1 MERCPAEKG
10 PVERTEEGAPQQTVT
25 IVPGMDPVDVPPTG
39 PGPSAGPDLS
49 VFHQE
54 TLVVDVHTDV
64 HLDLVR
70 SRANGESR
78 VLARRHL
85 PGWRAGGVDAVVL
98 NTIPKFGPDPYPYH
112 TTPVH
117 NALYML
123 DCLHR
128 QLEESPDELR
138 LVTTAEEIRQ
148 THDEGR
154 IGIMIGIEGSEA
166 LGDDLSLL
174 RSYHRLGVRVLTLN
188 WHQRNQVGDGVS
200 EPSASGLSNW
210 GRQVVS
216 EANRLGVL
224 VDVSHSGPRTVE
236 DVLALSLAPV
246 VASHSNSR
254 HIHDH
259 ERNLTDDQV
268 RAVAA
273 RGGLVGVTFL
283 ARFVAD
289 GTPHADRVF
298 DHIEHLVGIVGPERV
313 GIGTDFTTGGEDLI
327 IASRRVAGPGQPT
340 SDASIPYATGLD
352 RYELLGNLTSGLFE
366 RGFDASAVSGI
377 LGANYLRVLRAVEE
391 AAG

>member
-1 MERCPAEKG
+1 MGRCPAKK
-10 PVERTEEGAPQQTVT
+10 RTSVIT
-25 IVPGMDPVDVPPTG
+25 IVPGVDP
-39 PGPSAGPDLS
+39 S
-49 VFHQE
+49 VFHQD
-54 TLVVDVHTDV
+54 TLIVDVHTDV
-64 HLDLVR
+64 HLDLIR
-70 SRANGESR
+70 SRANGETR
-78 VLARRHL
+78 VLSRRHV
-85 PGWRAGGVDAVVL
+85 PGWRAGGVDVAVL

-128 QLEESPDELR
+128 ELEESPDELR
-138 LVTTAEEIRQ
+138 LVTT
-148 THDEGR
+148 TDELHQARDAGR

-174 RSYHRLGVRVLTLN
+174 RTYHRLGVRVLTLN
-188 WHQRNQVGDGVS
+188 WHHRNQVGDGVS

-210 GRQVVS
+210 GREVVS

-236 DVLALSLAPV
+236 DVLALSIAPV

-254 HIHDH
+254 RIHDH

-268 RAVAA
+268 RAIAA
-273 RGGLVGVTFL
+273 KGGLVGVTFL
-283 ARFVAD
+283 SRFVTQGTANAD
-289 GTPHADRVF
+289 HVF
-298 DHIEHLVGIVGPERV
+298 GHIEHLADLVGTDHL

-327 IASRRVAGPGQPT
+327 IASRRVAGPGQPST
-340 SDASIPYATGLD
+340 DASIPYAAGLD
-352 RYELLGNLTSGLFE
+352 HYELLGNLTSGLFD

-377 LGANYLRVLRAVEE
+377 LGANYLRVLRSVEE

>member
-1 MERCPAEKG
+1 
-10 PVERTEEGAPQQTVT
+10 
-25 IVPGMDPVDVPPTG
+25 MDPFDVPPTG
-39 PGPSAGPDLS
+39 QGGITSLDPS
-49 VFHQE
+49 VFHRE
-54 TLVVDVHTDV
+54 TLVIDVHTDV

-70 SRANGESR
+70 SRSHGETR
-78 VLARRHL
+78 VLASRHV
-85 PGWRAGGVDAVVL
+85 PTWRSGGVDTVVL

-128 QLEESPDELR
+128 ELEESPNEIR
-138 LVTTAEEIRQ
+138 LVTTAEEIQQ
-148 THDEGR
+148 TRLDGR
-154 IGIMIGIEGSEA
+154 IGVMIGIEGSEA

-210 GRQVVS
+210 GREVVS

-236 DVLALSLAPV
+236 DVLALSIAPV

-254 HIHDH
+254 RIHDH

-268 RAVAA
+268 RAITDK
-273 RGGLVGVTFL
+273 GGLVGVTFL
-283 ARFVAD
+283 SRFVAN
-289 GTPHADRVF
+289 GFANS
-298 DHIEHLVGIVGPERV
+298 DHVIGHLEHLSGLVGSEHL

-352 RYELLGNLTSGLFE
+352 RYELLGNLTSGLFD

-377 LGANYLRVLRAVEE
+377 LGANYLRVLRSVEE

>member
-1 MERCPAEKG
+1 MTDAA
-10 PVERTEEGAPQQTVT
+10 TEGAEGTVA
-25 IVPGMDPVDVPPTG
+25 IVGGMDPDVVAQSTAPRASHG
-39 PGPSAGPDLS
+39 LDPSD
-49 VFHQE
+49 FHQDA
-54 TLVVDVHTDV
+54 LVVDIHTDV

-70 SRANGESR
+70 SRANGETH
-78 VLARRHL
+78 VLAQRHM
-85 PGWRAGGVDAVVL
+85 PGWRAGGVDVVVL

-128 QLEESPDELR
+128 ELEESADELR
-138 LVTTAEEIRQ
+138 LVTTADEILASR
-148 THDEGR
+148 DAGR

-174 RSYHRLGVRVLTLN
+174 RSYHRLGMRVLTLN
-188 WHQRNQVGDGVS
+188 WHQRNLVGDGVS

-210 GRQVVS
+210 GREVVS
-216 EANRLGVL
+216 EATRLGVL
-224 VDVSHSGPRTVE
+224 VDVSHSGPRTVA
-236 DVLALSLAPV
+236 DVLSISAAPV

-254 HIHDH
+254 HVHDH

-268 RAVAA
+268 RAIAA
-273 RGGLVGVTFL
+273 SGGLVGVTFL
-283 ARFVAD
+283 SRFVAE
-289 GTPHADRVF
+289 GTADAEHVF
-298 DHIEHLVGIVGPERV
+298 RHIEHLADLVGPEHLGV
-313 GIGTDFTTGGEDLI
+313 GTDFTTGGEDLI

-340 SDASIPYATGLD
+340 ADASIPYASGLD
-352 RYELLGNLTSGLFE
+352 RYELLGHLTKGLLD